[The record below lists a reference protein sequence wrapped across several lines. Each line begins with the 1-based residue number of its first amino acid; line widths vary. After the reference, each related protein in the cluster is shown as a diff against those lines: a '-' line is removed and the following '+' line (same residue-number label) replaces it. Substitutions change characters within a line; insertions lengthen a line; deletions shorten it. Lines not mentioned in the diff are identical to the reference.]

1 MVEIGGEVRVRG
13 RNDKGRYWRIGIDK
27 PVEGNM
33 IPGKDLQAI
42 FQLDRRSLATSGN
55 YRKYYEKD
63 GIKYSHTINPATG
76 YPAMSNLLS
85 ATIIADDCMTADA
98 YATACMVFG
107 LEKSID
113 FLGKRTF
120 LEAYLIYSDE
130 KGAFKVYQTPGFE
143 KFMAE

>member
-1 MVEIGGEVRVRG
+1 
-13 RNDKGRYWRIGIDK
+13 
-27 PVEGNM
+27 M
-33 IPGKDLQAI
+33 IPGQDLQAV

-55 YRKYYEKD
+55 YRKFYEKD
-63 GIKYSHTINPATG
+63 GIKFSHTINPATG